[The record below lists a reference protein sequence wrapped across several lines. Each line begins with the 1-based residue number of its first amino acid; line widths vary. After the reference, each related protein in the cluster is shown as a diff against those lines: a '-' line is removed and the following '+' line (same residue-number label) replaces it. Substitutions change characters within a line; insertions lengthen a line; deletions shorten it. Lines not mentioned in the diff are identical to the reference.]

1 MKHSTAKKGQSCL
14 GFEVQSYLDGEL
26 TKSEEN
32 LIEEHLSSCE
42 SCRSLL
48 NTEKQLIL
56 ALEHAFQKDQDSLLP
71 KDFARTVSAV
81 AVNDINGLRSERE
94 RSLGFLIAIFLF
106 FLATIAVVASG
117 SGGFFVVERG
127 VALSTAVLHALYL
140 IASGMVAIIRPLS
153 SHLLTTSSVWFALAV
168 LFSMIMLLFAGL
180 FRGRRKGSA

>member
-14 GFEVQSYLDGEL
+14 GVELQSYLDGEL

-32 LIEEHLSSCE
+32 LIEEHLSSCK
-42 SCRSLL
+42 SCRLLL

-56 ALEHAFQKDQDSLLP
+56 ALENAFQKDQDTFLP

-81 AVNDINGLRSERE
+81 AVNDIHGLRSERE
-94 RSLGFLIAIFLF
+94 RSLGILIAILLS

-117 SGGFFVVERG
+117 SGGFFVVDRG
-127 VALSTAVLHALYL
+127 LALSAAVFHTLYL

-153 SHLLTTSSVWFALAV
+153 SHLLTTGSVWFAAAV
-168 LFSMIMLLFAGL
+168 FFSMIMLLFARL
-180 FRGRRKGSA
+180 FCGRRKGSA